1 MLIEAFKRK
10 LTFSIG
16 QSLTTSENDVII
28 WAGIHHK
35 TNLKGGEHGFP
46 DPKYFDNLW
55 GELKERGIEPFDVN
69 PTPPD
74 SGEIKSPGDQA
85 QASQQKSSWFGF

>member
-10 LTFSIG
+10 LTFDIG
-16 QSLTTSENDVII
+16 TSLSTGEKNVII

-35 TNLKGGEHGFP
+35 SSPIKGEHGYP

-55 GELKERGIEPFDVN
+55 QELQDRGIKPEDVDPKPNDEGQIEVPEKEPVKR
-69 PTPPD
+69 
-74 SGEIKSPGDQA
+74 SG
-85 QASQQKSSWFGF
+85 WFF